1 MMLPANAL
9 PGFAAEIPL
18 GDMAGIEGVNDQ
30 EKQIPFVCRKILNT
44 YKFWA
49 LEFALVNVLSKA
61 RLYHFFLWP
70 WVGKSPVQPNSQEF
84 ASP

>member
-18 GDMAGIEGVNDQ
+18 GDMVNDQ

-70 WVGKSPVQPNSQEF
+70 WVGKSPGQQNSQEF